1 MLLTLEKD
9 QTGAD
14 DKISRIC
21 LKSHELSSEWNQ
33 LAYKLSNI
41 QNSGGLFDLNDID
54 VR

>member
-14 DKISRIC
+14 DKIRGTC

-41 QNSGGLFDLNDID
+41 QKSGGLLKDID